1 MPKPGASPAFA
12 SFLHFH
18 VCFNGTTTSS
28 SSPIL
33 FKMQRKRK
41 HIVTRRIYAK
51 DRQAWLLSVLAGK
64 TQHLVWQ
71 YCFPSYNTEDSFL
84 EWNYGICVRSGEKWG
99 KYLLWLVWGCFE
111 ISYIWTTCAHFCK
124 WTERMLSNIPD
135 QLLLFTEDLF
145 QMQYPGTS
153 FPSISS
159 QRFSMNVGQSDSLLP
174 FAALSIWLP
183 VLMFLCLNR

>member
-1 MPKPGASPAFA
+1 MELWDFCVSSGANGGNIYCGLFGDA
-12 SFLHFH
+12 SK
-18 VCFNGTTTSS
+18 
-28 SSPIL
+28 IL
-33 FKMQRKRK
+33 TFEQR
-41 HIVTRRIYAK
+41 
-51 DRQAWLLSVLAGK
+51 
-64 TQHLVWQ
+64 
-71 YCFPSYNTEDSFL
+71 
-84 EWNYGICVRSGEKWG
+84 
-99 KYLLWLVWGCFE
+99 
-111 ISYIWTTCAHFCK
+111 AHFCK

-159 QRFSMNVGQSDSLLP
+159 QRLSMNVGQSDSLLP